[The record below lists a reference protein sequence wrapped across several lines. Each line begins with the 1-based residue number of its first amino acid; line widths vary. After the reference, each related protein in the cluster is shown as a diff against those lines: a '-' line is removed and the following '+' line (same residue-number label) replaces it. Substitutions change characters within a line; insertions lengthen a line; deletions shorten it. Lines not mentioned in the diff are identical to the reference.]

1 MSILKD
7 LIFVKLGSSIIAD
20 IDNERTLNIKSIS
33 RSLNEIISAKIKND
47 FNIIIGYGSGSYT
60 HIPAFKY
67 KLNEGLKYKD
77 SRIGALIACNLA
89 KKLNFLIVEE
99 AIKLGIELCPF
110 SPSSFAYADNDILI
124 EGEMNNIDKAIDSG
138 FIPIVYG
145 DVLFDKT
152 KGITIAS
159 TEKVLSF
166 MAHYFKPNRIIIAT
180 DVDGVF
186 TSNPMLDTT
195 AKIIKDIDNSNID
208 DVLGNIK
215 NEANK
220 PYDVTGGMKTEVS
233 DLYNM
238 VKDVTIESDHK
249 CEGYIINGNREGIL
263 NRTLRGDYIFTSTK
277 IKYIK

>member
-7 LIFVKLGSSIIAD
+7 LIFIKFGDSIITD
-20 IDNERTLNIKSIS
+20 THNDSTPNMKSVS
-33 RSLNEIISAKIKND
+33 RLFKEIISAKNKNNFD
-47 FNIIIGYGSGSYT
+47 VVIGYGGSSYA
-60 HIPAFKY
+60 HIPVFKY
-67 KLNEGLKYKD
+67 KLNEGLQYND
-77 SRIGALIACNLA
+77 SKIGASIICNRA

-99 AIKLGIELCPF
+99 AIKLGIEVFPF
-110 SPSSFAYADNDILI
+110 SPSSFAYANNGVLI
-124 EGEMNNIDKAIDSG
+124 DSEMNNIEKAISSG
-138 FIPIVYG
+138 FIPIVYE
-145 DVLFDKT
+145 DILFDKT
-152 KGITIAS
+152 KGVTIAS

-186 TSNPMLDTT
+186 TSNPMLDTD

-208 DVLGNIK
+208 EVLGNIK
-215 NEANK
+215 NEVK
-220 PYDVTGGMKTEVS
+220 PYDVTGGMRTKVS

-249 CEGYIINGNREGIL
+249 CDGYIINGSRKGIL
-263 NRTLRGDYIFTSTK
+263 ERILFGEDIFTSTK